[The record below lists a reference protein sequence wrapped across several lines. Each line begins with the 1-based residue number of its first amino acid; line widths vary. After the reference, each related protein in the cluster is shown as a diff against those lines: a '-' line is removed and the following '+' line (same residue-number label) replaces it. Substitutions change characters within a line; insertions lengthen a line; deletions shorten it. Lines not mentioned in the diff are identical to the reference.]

1 MIENVIEKERMAARE
16 RENAR
21 DWYRE
26 KEEYTDSEMESENG
40 RVWYKEKVEGSKIGV
55 EWYRERE
62 NGKI

>member
-1 MIENVIEKERMAARE
+1 MITEEIGTEKER
-16 RENAR
+16 N
-21 DWYRE
+21 
-26 KEEYTDSEMESENG
+26 SEMESENG